1 MGKDKGVIIN
11 VTHGSISLGNVIS
24 GDKNTI
30 LGDGS
35 SISTYAD
42 PSINWDLLLNTML
55 ERKLEVAHSDSEIRD
70 ALSTIKQKVESEGST
85 DRLKTAQ
92 LFLQVVRE
100 NFPWLS
106 SMVIGCW
113 SLFFPDIPGEG
124 IVI

>member
-1 MGKDKGVIIN
+1 MEKNKGVSIN

-24 GDKNTI
+24 GDKNTV
-30 LGDGS
+30 LGDGA
-35 SISTYAD
+35 SISTYGD
-42 PSINWDLLLNTML
+42 PSINWDLILNTVL
-55 ERKLEVAHSDSEIRD
+55 ERKLDSDHSDGEIRD
-70 ALSTIKQKVESEGST
+70 ALSTIKQKVESVGSN

-106 SMVIGCW
+106 SMVIECW
-113 SLFFPDIPGEG
+113 SLVFPDIPCEG